1 MDWDWDRAVVVV
13 VVVLV
18 SLVVARLVD
27 RRMARREL
35 TPGAA
40 TRYRVLRRSIVTG
53 IMAVGVLSALLTIPA
68 VATVAGGILASSAVA
83 ALVLGFAAQSTLSNF
98 VAGILIA
105 FAQPLRIGDLV
116 EVGGVS
122 GVVEEIGLTYTFIR
136 LDSRQR
142 LVIPNAKLAADTIVN
157 STIVSREKV
166 AEITV
171 QIPLDRELRP
181 VLEALRR
188 ELQSERNPEVFV
200 SGLNGTAAA
209 TLRAGA
215 PDEEAAEQLERELRV
230 RAHERLRAEG
240 LWQ

>member
-1 MDWDWDRAVVVV
+1 MDWERVAVVIA
-13 VVVLV
+13 VVLV
-18 SLVVARLVD
+18 TLVVARVVD

-40 TRYRVLRRSIVTG
+40 TRYQVLRRSIVIAIVFLG
-53 IMAVGVLSALLTIPA
+53 LLSALLTIPA
-68 VATVAGGILASSAVA
+68 LSSVAGGILASSAIVA
-83 ALVLGFAAQSTLSNF
+83 LIIGFAAQTALSNF
-98 VAGILIA
+98 ASGILIA
-105 FAQPLRIGDLV
+105 IAQPLRIGDLV

-136 LDSRQR
+136 LDSYER
-142 LVIPNAKLAADTIVN
+142 LVIPNAKLAADTIRN

-188 ELQSERNPEVFV
+188 ETEGERSPEVFV
-200 SGLNGTAAA
+200 SGLNGIANVTV
-209 TLRAGA
+209 RAGA
-215 PDEEAAEQLERELRV
+215 PSEDAAEQLERELWL

>member
-1 MDWDWDRAVVVV
+1 VEWDRIAVVAA
-13 VVVLV
+13 VVLV
-18 SLVVARLVD
+18 TLVVARIVD

-40 TRYRVLRRSIVTG
+40 TRYRVLRRSIVIAIVALG
-53 IMAVGVLSALLTIPA
+53 LLSALLTIPA
-68 VATVAGGILASSAVA
+68 LSRVAGGILASSAIVA
-83 ALVLGFAAQSTLSNF
+83 LIIGFAAQTALSNF
-98 VAGILIA
+98 ASGILIA
-105 FAQPLRIGDLV
+105 IAQPLRIGDLV

-136 LDSRQR
+136 LDSRER
-142 LVIPNAKLAADTIVN
+142 LVIPNAKLAADTILN

-181 VLEALRR
+181 VLDALRR
-188 ELQSERNPEVFV
+188 ETEGERNAEVFV
-200 SGLNGTAAA
+200 SGLNGTVAV
-209 TLRAGA
+209 TVRAGA
-215 PDEEAAEQLERELRV
+215 ATEEAAEQLERELWLRV
-230 RAHERLRAEG
+230 HDRLRAEG

>member
-1 MDWDWDRAVVVV
+1 VDWDRVAVVA

-18 SLVVARLVD
+18 TLVVARVVD
-27 RRMARREL
+27 RRIARREL

-40 TRYRVLRRSIVTG
+40 TRYRVLRRSVVSAIVAIG
-53 IMAVGVLSALLTIPA
+53 LLAALLTIP
-68 VATVAGGILASSAVA
+68 VFSTVAGGLLASSAVA
-83 ALVLGFAAQSTLSNF
+83 ALILGFAAQTALSNF

-136 LDSRQR
+136 LDSRER

-181 VLEALRR
+181 VLDALRR
-188 ELQSERNPEVFV
+188 ELENERNPDAFV
-200 SGLNGTAAA
+200 SGLNGTASV

-215 PDEEAAEQLERELRV
+215 STEEAAEQLERELRL

>member
-1 MDWDWDRAVVVV
+1 VDWDRVVVV
-13 VVVLV
+13 AVVVLV
-18 SLVVARLVD
+18 TLVVARVVD
-27 RRMARREL
+27 RRIARREL

-40 TRYRVLRRSIVTG
+40 TRYRVLRRSIVSA
-53 IMAVGVLSALLTIPA
+53 IVALGVLAALLTIPA
-68 VATVAGGILASSAVA
+68 FQTVAGGLLASSAVA
-83 ALVLGFAAQSTLSNF
+83 ALILGFAAQTALSNF

-122 GVVEEIGLTYTFIR
+122 GMVEEIGLTYTFIR
-136 LDSRQR
+136 LDSRER
-142 LVIPNAKLAADTIVN
+142 LVIPNAKLAADTILN

-166 AEITV
+166 AEITM

-181 VLEALRR
+181 VLEALRG
-188 ELQSERNPEVFV
+188 ELERERNPEVFL
-200 SGLNGTAAA
+200 SALNGTASV

-215 PDEEAAEQLERELRV
+215 PTEEAAEELARELRL

>member
-1 MDWDWDRAVVVV
+1 MDWDRVAVVAVVV
-13 VVVLV
+13 LAT
-18 SLVVARLVD
+18 LVVARVVD

-40 TRYRVLRRSIVTG
+40 TRYSVLRRSIVITIVFVG
-53 IMAVGVLSALLTIPA
+53 ILSALLTIPA
-68 VATVAGGILASSAVA
+68 FSTVAGGILASSAIL
-83 ALVLGFAAQSTLSNF
+83 ALIVGFAAQTALSNF
-98 VAGILIA
+98 VSGILIA
-105 FAQPLRIGDLV
+105 IAQPLRIGDLV

-136 LDSRQR
+136 LESRER

-157 STIVSREKV
+157 GTIVSREKV

-171 QIPLDRELRP
+171 QIPLDRDLRP
-181 VLEALRR
+181 VLDALRR
-188 ELQSERNPEVFV
+188 ETERERNPEVFL
-200 SGLNGTAAA
+200 SGLNGTASV
-209 TLRAGA
+209 TVRAGA
-215 PDEEAAEQLERELRV
+215 SSVESAEQLARELRL